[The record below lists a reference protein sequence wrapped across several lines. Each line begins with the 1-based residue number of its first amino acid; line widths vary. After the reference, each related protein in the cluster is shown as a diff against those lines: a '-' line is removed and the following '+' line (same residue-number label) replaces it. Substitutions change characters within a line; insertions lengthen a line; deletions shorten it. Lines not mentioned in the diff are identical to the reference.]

1 MKKNDLVL
9 VISILLVV
17 GAFLIGYHRYQVM
30 HTGENAMVTVSV
42 AGEAYGEYSIS
53 ENRTE
58 KILLPDGNYNILVIE
73 DGFVSVS
80 EASCRDK
87 ICLNHAHIHYSGEE
101 IVCLPNKVIIGIV
114 NGEESD
120 IDGFAGQ

>member
-1 MKKNDLVL
+1 MKKNDMILI
-9 VISILLVV
+9 ISILLLA
-17 GAFLIGYHRYQVM
+17 GAFLVGYRRYQIM
-30 HTGENAMVTVSV
+30 NTGDNARVTVTV

-53 ENRTE
+53 EDRTE
-58 KILLPDGNYNILVIE
+58 KILLPDGNYNILEIK
-73 DGFVSVS
+73 DGYVSVS

-87 ICLNHAHIHYSGEE
+87 ICVNHAHIHYSGEE
-101 IVCLPNKVIIGIV
+101 IVCLPNKVIIGII